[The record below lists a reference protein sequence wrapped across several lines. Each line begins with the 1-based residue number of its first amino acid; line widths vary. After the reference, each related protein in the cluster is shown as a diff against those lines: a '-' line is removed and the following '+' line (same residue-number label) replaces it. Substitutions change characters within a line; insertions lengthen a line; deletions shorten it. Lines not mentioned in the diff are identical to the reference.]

1 MVMSPVGLGP
11 KYDSKDK
18 QEVYVLSNMHILP
31 VGGRFEENKI
41 AVKPLVT
48 EDNPNGAHGTC

>member
-18 QEVYVLSNMHILP
+18 QEVYVLSNIHILP
-31 VGGRFEENKI
+31 AGGRFEENKSRK
-41 AVKPLVT
+41 AYGL
-48 EDNPNGAHGTC
+48 